1 MPISFFVDVERESQC
16 LLFRSVFYH
25 NQGITNCD
33 RCCMN
38 TTSQKPQSTVQSKCN
53 SSRILSSHTTI
64 YHHSIWH
71 HWRDVHR
78 VSGIHN
84 QMEAGDHQHNDAEYL
99 PRSKTST
106 YVLPRKVTCIHF
118 KNSFS
123 MTLHVPLFR
132 FIKKCHII
140 CQIIFVDRE
149 CMAGLKWK
157 KITNLFL
164 SSSFLQ
170 WSLRAKVSI
179 LLYK

>member
-1 MPISFFVDVERESQC
+1 MLKGNHSVYFSVLCFITTKESRIVIDVVWTQLLKSHSQQ
-16 LLFRSVFYH
+16 FNQSVILRGYWARI
-25 NQGITNCD
+25 Q
-33 RCCMN
+33 
-38 TTSQKPQSTVQSKCN
+38 QST
-53 SSRILSSHTTI
+53 TI
-64 YHHSIWH
+64 RSDIIEEMFIVY
-71 HWRDVHR
+71 
-78 VSGIHN
+78 GMHN

-149 CMAGLKWK
+149 CLAGLKWK
-157 KITNLFL
+157 K
-164 SSSFLQ
+164 
-170 WSLRAKVSI
+170 K
-179 LLYK
+179 